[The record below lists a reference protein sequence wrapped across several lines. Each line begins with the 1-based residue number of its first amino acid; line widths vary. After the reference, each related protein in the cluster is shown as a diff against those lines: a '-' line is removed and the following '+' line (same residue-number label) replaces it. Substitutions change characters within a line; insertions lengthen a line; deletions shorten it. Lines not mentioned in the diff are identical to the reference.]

1 MENPYRKE
9 LDFAKKVV
17 IDAYVFCA
25 TKAELVISD
34 KGSRDLVTNLDYAI
48 ENYIVEQIRRV
59 FPGDS
64 ILAEENHAAPTHLNQ
79 RYWVIDPIDGTV
91 NLSRSLPFYGI
102 QIALVGDK
110 QPVVAAI
117 YLPEFKE
124 LLSASKGN
132 GSFLNDQKISVSKIT
147 EPKRAIT
154 SMGDFSKREG
164 QEVEN
169 ARRVRALGG
178 LVDDVLKVKM
188 FGAACLDLTYLARGL
203 TDIHIMFSF
212 GLWDVLPGLLIA
224 AEAGAVYQ
232 TVSGTEFSTESVD
245 IVLAASNEL
254 LKFAVERFKQLKI

>member
-1 MENPYRKE
+1 MGNRYQKE

-17 IDAYVFCA
+17 IDAYVFCN
-25 TKAELVISD
+25 TNAELVVSD
-34 KGSRDLVTNLDYAI
+34 KGSRDLVTDLDYAI
-48 ENYIVEQIRRV
+48 ENYIVEQIRHA

-64 ILAEENHAAPTHLNQ
+64 ILAEEKHADSTHLNQ

-91 NLSRSLPFYGI
+91 NLSRRLPFYGI
-102 QIALVGDK
+102 QIALIEDK

-124 LLSASKGN
+124 LYFASIGN
-132 GSFLNDQKISVSKIT
+132 GSYLNDQKLSVSNISD
-147 EPKRAIT
+147 PKRAIT

-164 QEVEN
+164 QEIEN

-178 LVDDVLKVKM
+178 LVDNVLKIKM

-224 AEAGAVYQ
+224 SEAGAVYQ
-232 TVSGTEFSTESVD
+232 SARGEEFNTESVD
-245 IVLAASNEL
+245 IVLAASDQL
-254 LKFAVERFKQLKI
+254 LRFVIDRFNQMKI